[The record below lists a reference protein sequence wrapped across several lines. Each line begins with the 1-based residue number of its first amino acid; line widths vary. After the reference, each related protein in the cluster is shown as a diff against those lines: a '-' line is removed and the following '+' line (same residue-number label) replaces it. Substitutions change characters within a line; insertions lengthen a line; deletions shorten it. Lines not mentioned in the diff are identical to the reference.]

1 MSRIKMQN
9 VRICFP
15 SLFHTASFG
24 GEDTGKY
31 EATFILD
38 KKEHTGIIKEIE
50 AAMKELTKEKF
61 KGKLPPADKLSIK
74 DGDDTERPEFEG
86 AFTVKASTKKRPL
99 AVDRDKRPLT
109 EDDGTIYAGCYV
121 NAIISLWAQDNK
133 YGKRVNA
140 QLDGIQ
146 FCNNG
151 EPLGAGGIDVDEF
164 DAFASEDEDLMF

>member
-15 SLFHTASFG
+15 SLFHTSSFG

-31 EATFILD
+31 DATFVLD
-38 KKEHTGIIKEIE
+38 KKEHAGIIKEIE
-50 AAMKELTKEKF
+50 AAMKELSKEKF
-61 KGKLPPADKLSIK
+61 KGKLPPADKLCIK
-74 DGDDTERPEFEG
+74 DGDDTDRSEFEG
-86 AFTVKASTKKRPL
+86 SMTVKASTKKRPL
-99 AVDRDKRPLT
+99 AIDRDKRPLT

-121 NAIISLWAQDNK
+121 NAIISLWAQDNQ
-133 YGKRVNA
+133 YGKRINA
-140 QLDGIQ
+140 QLDGVQ

-164 DAFASEDEDLMF
+164 DAFSSEDEELAF

>member
-1 MSRIKMQN
+1 MSRIKLQN

-15 SLFHTASFG
+15 SLFHTSSFG

-31 EATFILD
+31 DATLVLD
-38 KKEHTGIIKEIE
+38 KKEHGGIIKEIE
-50 AAMKELTKEKF
+50 AAIKELSKEKF
-61 KGKLPPADKLSIK
+61 KGKLPPVDKLCIK

-99 AVDRDKRPLT
+99 VLDREKQPLM

-121 NAIISLWAQDNK
+121 NAIITLWPQDNQ
-133 YGKRVNA
+133 YGKRINA
-140 QLDGIQ
+140 QLDGVQ

-164 DAFASEDEDLMF
+164 DAFASEDEELVF

>member
-15 SLFHTASFG
+15 SLFHTTSFG

-31 EATFILD
+31 DATFVLD
-38 KKEHTGIIKEIE
+38 KKEHKAAVNEIK
-50 AAMKELTKEKF
+50 AAMNKLTKEKF
-61 KGKLPPADKLSIK
+61 KGKLPPADKLCIK

-99 AVDRDKRPLT
+99 VLDRDKRPLT
-109 EDDGTIYAGCYV
+109 EDDGSIYAGCYV
-121 NAIISLWAQDNK
+121 NCIITLWAQDNK
-133 YGKRVNA
+133 YGKRINA
-140 QLDGIQ
+140 QLDGVQ

-164 DAFASEDEDLMF
+164 DEFSSEDEEVTF